1 MHRGVRQDHPG
12 KRSKRG
18 MALEPEMPSPEEDDN
33 LERLYFATIFFFL
46 AARRLNEDWED

>member
-12 KRSKRG
+12 NRSKCG

-33 LERLYFATIFFFL
+33 LERLYFCNDFFL
-46 AARRLNEDWED
+46 PGGAPAE